1 MMADTQM
8 ADFQTEFLQ
17 SIASALGVSYD
28 RFRRDYHASESATV
42 RAIRRRHELE
52 MRLAEARWRIAWAEF
67 SRNIYATLLYD
78 EMPRILLGY
87 DPQRLLPAPQS

>member
-1 MMADTQM
+1 
-8 ADFQTEFLQ
+8 
-17 SIASALGVSYD
+17 
-28 RFRRDYHASESATV
+28 
-42 RAIRRRHELE
+42 